1 MNFKITLKNL
11 LWNGKITDVKVTID
25 YNEKHYFVARAMLY
39 SYTVKKL
46 VFKSIFL
53 MCFNYFNCSK
63 KSFQL
68 KIICCPA
75 DLKCLVYSTKMFQL
89 SLKLTSS
96 NLTFQVD

>member
-46 VFKSIFL
+46 VFKSIF
-53 MCFNYFNCSK
+53 SK